1 MIAAMFVYTAVTK
14 EYLQIIYELSAGTRN
29 SETTKSNE
37 PYFEAKTDNTIK
49 IVIKKHL
56 APVFLTDIACLLIN
70 ILLSVYY
77 ITCCLVWQEK

>member
-1 MIAAMFVYTAVTK
+1 MIADMSAYTAVTK
-14 EYLQIIYELSAGTRN
+14 EHLQVICELSAGTRN

-37 PYFEAKTDNTIK
+37 LYFDAKTDNIIK
-49 IVIKKHL
+49 IVMKKHL
-56 APVFLTDIACLLIN
+56 APVFLTDIACLPVN